1 MKRGAKKP
9 ATRLMGVSKYKLKK
23 KPSQDLPISVMVPS
37 KFASALDGA
46 VARDES
52 VIFLNAPVKSV
63 EEVRLSSCKAQREEA
78 SVDIEISFEDKSF
91 GGQSDSDEDHNDEEE
106 GTMPFDLPSWPRHF
120 GKDDTLCVPFAI
132 PTDDQSNVPES
143 VLYL

>member
-1 MKRGAKKP
+1 MRKDIAKR
-9 ATRLMGVSKYKLKK
+9 SKLKK

-37 KFASALDGA
+37 KFVTALDGA

-63 EEVRLSSCKAQREEA
+63 EEVRQSSWKDEA